1 MAYLSGRAPKHGR
14 RSKLDIVGDILRVVS
29 HGAEKPTN
37 VMFRANLT
45 WPLTVAYIELL
56 LRHRMLSTEEGG
68 GRAVYRVTPKGSE
81 LLRSFIE
88 MEEGTA
94 ELELD
99 RFDASMFSKVMSRP
113 APPESPGVPA
123 PLREAQK
130 SLERHGYREAQH
142 TLLGHSGVDH
152 AFDLVMTDPA
162 GTKVGYV
169 VTEKAEVGD
178 VIRAFILQTD
188 CELQVRILSA
198 SQPSAEAGELAK
210 TYGILLQSGA
220 GAVG

>member
-29 HGAEKPTN
+29 DGAEKPTN

-99 RFDASMFSKVMSRP
+99 RFDAGMFSKVMSRP

-123 PLREAQK
+123 PL
-130 SLERHGYREAQH
+130 
-142 TLLGHSGVDH
+142 
-152 AFDLVMTDPA
+152 
-162 GTKVGYV
+162 
-169 VTEKAEVGD
+169 
-178 VIRAFILQTD
+178 
-188 CELQVRILSA
+188 
-198 SQPSAEAGELAK
+198 
-210 TYGILLQSGA
+210 
-220 GAVG
+220 

>member
-1 MAYLSGRAPKHGR
+1 
-14 RSKLDIVGDILRVVS
+14 
-29 HGAEKPTN
+29 
-37 VMFRANLT
+37 
-45 WPLTVAYIELL
+45 VAYIELL

-99 RFDASMFSKVMSRP
+99 RFDAGMFSKVMSRP

-123 PLREAQK
+123 PLRELRK

-152 AFDLVMTDPA
+152 SFDLVSYPRL
-162 GTKVGYV
+162 KPVG
-169 VTEKAEVGD
+169 
-178 VIRAFILQTD
+178 FPL
-188 CELQVRILSA
+188 
-198 SQPSAEAGELAK
+198 P
-210 TYGILLQSGA
+210 
-220 GAVG
+220 